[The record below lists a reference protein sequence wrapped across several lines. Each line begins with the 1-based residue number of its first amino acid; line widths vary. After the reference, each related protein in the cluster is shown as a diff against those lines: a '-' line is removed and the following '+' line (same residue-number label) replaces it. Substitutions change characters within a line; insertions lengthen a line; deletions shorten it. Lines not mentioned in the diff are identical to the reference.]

1 MTTKDWTRAQLVECV
16 LESVRQLLAVG
27 ADFNPQSDLVAAG
40 LDSLAVTQLMLAIEE
55 RTGIWVDESRPRPTT
70 SAAPRPSLR
79 VSMSSWRTG
88 DAPLSGA
95 DCFLRSFDDEARRF
109 HGASHLSQLVLRLG
123 PNFDVDRF
131 RVLIRAVVAATPIL
145 RAPIRRRFAVG
156 PPVYRLARAAAA
168 PFPPV
173 AVEHAPLAAYDD
185 TAPPA
190 LFAARL
196 NARVAMERGEL
207 VRFDVVRYGDGQR
220 TDLAMTW
227 AHLLFDGAGSE
238 LFIRRLDECF
248 HGRRAIADLAADD
261 PAPARPRGTLRE
273 RARRAQWWQAQMIG
287 YGAAPPRS
295 LGGPRRRVRQAL
307 AYDVVT
313 LSPAETALVTERA
326 AAVAGY
332 LTPVLFYL
340 AAAIRA
346 HDAVFTTRGEDP
358 GHYLVPL
365 PVNRRAKGGDCV
377 VFRTNVS
384 LLWFHVARAHVG
396 DLAGLVAEL
405 MRQRRDGI
413 RDGAIEAATAAMEFV
428 RLAPA
433 RLHSWV
439 ARNNLGGELAS
450 FYFAFTNEFL
460 PGMATF
466 LDAEI
471 ANGFHVPSV
480 MPSPGTS
487 LIMSIRDGR
496 LNVTLIWQRG
506 VISDDERLRLREQLL
521 DDLVGRASGAEP
533 LRSSG

>member
-1 MTTKDWTRAQLVECV
+1 
-16 LESVRQLLAVG
+16 
-27 ADFNPQSDLVAAG
+27 
-40 LDSLAVTQLMLAIEE
+40 
-55 RTGIWVDESRPRPTT
+55 
-70 SAAPRPSLR
+70 
-79 VSMSSWRTG
+79 MSSWRRRD
-88 DAPLSGA
+88 DAPLTGA

-123 PNFDVDRF
+123 PDFDVDRF
-131 RVLIRAVVAATPIL
+131 RALITAVVHATPML
-145 RAPIRRRFAVG
+145 RAPIRRRFGVG
-156 PPVYRLARAAAA
+156 PPAYRLARAAAA

-173 AVEHAPLAAYDD
+173 TVHDVPLPAPDD
-185 TAPPA
+185 APPPA

-207 VRFDVVRYGDGQR
+207 VRFDVVRYGGASR
-220 TDLAMTW
+220 TDLALTW

-238 LFIRRLDECF
+238 LFVRRLDDCF
-248 HGRRAIADLAADD
+248 HGRRAVADLAAEDGPD
-261 PAPARPRGTLRE
+261 PAARSGTLGE
-273 RARRAQWWQAQMIG
+273 RMRRAQRWQAQMVG

-295 LGGPRRRVRQAL
+295 LGGPRRRVPQAL
-307 AYDVVT
+307 AYEVVT
-313 LSPAETALVTERA
+313 LSHAETAVVAQRA
-326 AAVAGY
+326 AALAGY

-346 HDAVFTTRGEDP
+346 HDAVFSARGEDP

-365 PVNRRAKGGDCV
+365 PVNLRAKGSDGN

-384 LLWFHVARAHVG
+384 LLWFHVARRHVG

-405 MRQRRDGI
+405 MRQRRAGI
-413 RDGAIEAATAAMEFV
+413 RDGTIESGTAAMDFV

-433 RLHSWV
+433 RLQAWL
-439 ARNNLGGELAS
+439 ARHGLGGELAS

-466 LDAEI
+466 LGAEI
-471 ANGFHVPSV
+471 VNGFHVPSV

-487 LIMSIRDGR
+487 IIMSIRDGR
-496 LNVTLIWQRG
+496 LNVTLVWQRG
-506 VISDDERLRLREQLL
+506 AVADDERLRLREQLL